1 MSDRKVLVV
10 GESWFTYSVHQK
22 GFDVFTT
29 AEYVEGAGRFLSLL
43 RDAGWSVDYVPSH
56 EVPARSPRTAAEFAA
71 FDVVVLSDV
80 GSNTFLLTPE
90 TFSHSLVA
98 PNRLEQLREYVKG
111 GGALLM
117 IGGYMSFSG
126 IDGKAR
132 YGSSPIADVLPVL
145 MQEND
150 DRVELPQGFRATVR
164 QTTHPAVARVPTR
177 WPALLGYNRLV
188 AKPDASVLVEAGDDP
203 LLVVGSYGSGRT
215 AAFASDLAP
224 HWAPASFMDWEG
236 YERLWL
242 SLLSWLASS
251 RTPDRS

>member
-1 MSDRKVLVV
+1 MSGHKMLFV

-22 GFDVFTT
+22 GFDTFTT
-29 AEYVEGAGRFLSLL
+29 AEYVEGAGRFLALL

-56 EVPARSPRTAAEFAA
+56 EVPARSPRTAAEFAE

-90 TFSHSLVA
+90 TFSHSQVV
-98 PNRLEQLREYVKG
+98 PNRLEQLREYVCD

-132 YGSSPIADVLPVL
+132 YGSSPIAEVLPVL
-145 MQEND
+145 MQQHD
-150 DRVELPQGFRATVR
+150 DRVELPQGFSATVR
-164 QTTHPAVARVPTR
+164 EATHPAIASVPSP
-177 WPALLGYNRLV
+177 WPPLLGYNRLV
-188 AKPDASVLVEAGDDP
+188 AKAEASVLVAAGDDP
-203 LLVVGSYGSGRT
+203 LLVVGSYGAGRT

-224 HWAPASFMDWEG
+224 HWAPTSFMDWEG
-236 YERLWL
+236 YEHLWL
-242 SLLSWLASS
+242 SLLSWLAAS
-251 RTPDRS
+251 PKPGRS